1 MSEILVGFDGTD
13 GARDAL
19 TFARRLAAV
28 TGARLRLANAFP
40 YDNLPSR
47 VSSKALREALRAD
60 AESMLAEAD
69 AGAAPRDAVPDVSP
83 ARALQHIAEETGAS
97 LVVVGSTHRGPVG
110 RVVPGSTAERLLHGS
125 PCPVA
130 IVPQGYGAQERELKM
145 IGVGYDGSEESE
157 AALATAAELAL
168 RLGAKLRVI
177 RVFDTAQVGT
187 PALMSGPGYI
197 SVPKE
202 MEQTQREQFERR
214 IAQQPEGVEVES
226 VFYAG
231 IPNKELPVQSES
243 VDLMIMGSRG
253 YGPVRAVL
261 LGGVSHAL
269 VRKAACPVIVMPRCA
284 KSGLAALLAPATEAT
299 V

>member
-19 TFARRLAAV
+19 AFARRLAAL

-40 YDNLPSR
+40 YDDMPNRASNG
-47 VSSKALREALRAD
+47 AFREALRAD
-60 AESMLAEAD
+60 AESTLAR
-69 AGAAPRDAVPDVSP
+69 AGAGDAPRHAVADVSP
-83 ARALQHIAEETGAS
+83 ARALQRIAEETDAS
-97 LVVVGSTHRGPVG
+97 LLVVGSTRRGPIG
-110 RVVPGSTAERLLHGS
+110 RVVPGSTAERLLHGA

-130 IVPQGYGAQERELKM
+130 IVPQGYGAPERELKV

-157 AALATAAELAL
+157 AALATATDVAR
-168 RLGAKLRVI
+168 RLGATLRVI
-177 RVFDTAQVGT
+177 RVFDTAQIGT
-187 PALMSGPGYI
+187 PALMSSVGYI

-202 MEQTQREQFERR
+202 MERAQREQFERR
-214 IAQQPEGVEVES
+214 VAEQPDDVEVES
-226 VFYAG
+226 VFFAG
-231 IPNKELPVQSES
+231 VPNKELPVQSQS

-269 VRKAACPVIVMPRCA
+269 VREAACPVIVMPRGA
-284 KSGLAALLAPATEAT
+284 KSGLAGLLAPATEAT